1 MAIYLGIGY
10 FGSDISLE
18 WDVTMADA
26 LALPIAEI
34 AACLDQGKLKAR
46 ALAEAA
52 IANHERFG
60 GNLMAYS
67 QWAPEHARQCAD
79 AADAAFAV
87 GSRAGPLQGIPTSI
101 KDLFAVSGFPTYA
114 GSPKRLPQ
122 KFEVDGPVIAALRR
136 QLATVMGKTHMVEF
150 AFGGTGHNAH
160 YGVPY
165 NPWDATAHRSPGGS
179 SSGAGVS
186 LCEGSALLAFGS
198 DTAASVRLPA
208 AMTGNAGL
216 KITKDRWSTDGI
228 VPLSF
233 TFDTPGILARSMAD
247 AAFSFAALDP
257 HLGDSFAYLRRVP
270 DGVDGIRIGV
280 ADSWFWDGCE
290 NGIDAIVHAAIDK
303 LGHAGAVLKQQPF
316 AEAREAFAVFSEGG
330 VSAIELRAFLDRELP
345 DWLNTIDPVNAP
357 ALKNAE
363 TLSAREYLS
372 RRLRLLAAA
381 KTAAVYFDE
390 IDVIATPTVMVSPH
404 VLSEET
410 GAEQF
415 WARNR
420 KIVHN
425 LAPVNY
431 LGLCAA
437 TLPVG
442 LDRIG
447 MPVGL
452 QLIAK
457 GGDDERLVAI
467 ACAAE
472 RVLGTPREILGPPPM
487 CTG

>member
-1 MAIYLGIGY
+1 MPAGGNVI
-10 FGSDISLE
+10 
-18 WDVTMADA
+18 MADPF
-26 LALPIAEI
+26 LRPIAEI
-34 AACLDQGKLKAR
+34 AVLLGEGKLKAR

-60 GNLMAYS
+60 GKLMAYS
-67 QWAPEHARQCAD
+67 QWAPAHARHCAD

-87 GSRAGPLQGIPTSI
+87 GSCVGPLQGIPISI
-101 KDLFAVSGFPTYA
+101 KDLFAVSGFATYA
-114 GSPKRLPQ
+114 GSPKRLPP
-122 KFEVDGPVIAALRR
+122 KFEIDGPVVAALRR

-160 YGVPY
+160 YGTPY

-186 LCEGSALLAFGS
+186 LCEGSALLGFGS

-216 KITKDRWSTDGI
+216 KITKDRWSTEGI

-233 TFDTPGILARSMAD
+233 TFDTPGILTRSMAD
-247 AAFSFAALDP
+247 AAFAFAALDP
-257 HLGDSFAYLRRVP
+257 HLGDSFAFLRRMAE
-270 DGVDGIRIGV
+270 GVGGIRIGL
-280 ADSWFWDGCE
+280 ADRWFWEDCE
-290 NGIDAIVHAAIDK
+290 NGIADVVHTAIEK
-303 LGHAGAVLKQQPF
+303 LARAGAVLKEKPF
-316 AEAREAFAVFSEGG
+316 PEAREAYAVFSEGG

-345 DWLNTIDPVNAP
+345 DWLATIDPVNAP

-363 TLSAREYLS
+363 NLSAREYLT
-372 RRLRLLAAA
+372 RRLRLLDAAKSAAA
-381 KTAAVYFDE
+381 RFDDV
-390 IDVIATPTVMVSPH
+390 DVIATPTVVFTPH
-404 VLSEET
+404 ALAEDA
-410 GAEQF
+410 GPEQF

-425 LAPVNY
+425 LVPVNY
-431 LGLCAA
+431 LTLCAA

-472 RVLGTPREILGPPPM
+472 RVLGTSREILGAPPM
-487 CTG
+487 CRA

>member
-1 MAIYLGIGY
+1 
-10 FGSDISLE
+10 
-18 WDVTMADA
+18 MADA
-26 LALPIAEI
+26 LSLPIAEI
-34 AACLDQGKLKAR
+34 AVLLSDGKLKAR
-46 ALAEAA
+46 ALVEQA
-52 IANHERFG
+52 IANHERCG
-60 GNLMAYS
+60 GKLMAYS
-67 QWAPEHARQCAD
+67 QWAPEYARGCAD
-79 AADAAFAV
+79 DADAAFAV
-87 GSRAGPLQGIPTSI
+87 GARAGPLQGIPISI
-101 KDLFAVSGFPTYA
+101 KDLFAVCSFATYA
-114 GSPKRLPQ
+114 GSPKRLPPQ
-122 KFEVDGPVIAALRR
+122 FEIEGPVIASLRR

-160 YGVPY
+160 YGSPY
-165 NPWDATAHRSPGGS
+165 NPWDAKAHRSPGGS

-186 LCEGSALLAFGS
+186 LCEGSALLALGS

-216 KITKDRWSTDGI
+216 KITKERWSTAGI

-257 HLGDSFAYLRRVP
+257 LLGDSFAFLRRVP
-270 DGVDGIRIGV
+270 AGIGGIRIGI

-290 NGIDAIVHAAIDK
+290 NGIDGVVRSAIDK
-303 LGHAGAVLKQQPF
+303 LARAGAVVKDKPLP
-316 AEAREAFAVFSEGG
+316 EAREAFAVFAEGG
-330 VSAIELRAFLDRELP
+330 VSAIELRAFLDHELP
-345 DWLNTIDPVNAP
+345 AWLETIDPVNAP
-357 ALKNAE
+357 ALKNTE
-363 TLSAREYLS
+363 NLSARDYLR
-372 RRLRLLAAA
+372 RRLRLVTAAKAAA
-381 KTAAVYFDE
+381 ARFDDV
-390 IDVIATPTVMVSPH
+390 DVIATPTVMFSPH
-404 VLSEET
+404 VLAEESS
-410 GAEQF
+410 AEQF

-420 KIVHN
+420 RIVHN
-425 LAPVNY
+425 LVPVNF
-431 LGLCAA
+431 LTLCAA

-472 RVLGTPREILGPPPM
+472 RAFGTPREILGIPPL
-487 CTG
+487 CKG

>member
-1 MAIYLGIGY
+1 
-10 FGSDISLE
+10 
-18 WDVTMADA
+18 MADA
-26 LALPIAEI
+26 LLRPIAEI
-34 AACLDQGKLKAR
+34 AVLLGEGKLKAR
-46 ALAEAA
+46 ALAEAV

-60 GNLMAYS
+60 GKLMAYS
-67 QWAPEHARQCAD
+67 QWAPAHARQCAD

-114 GSPKRLPQ
+114 GSPKRLPP
-122 KFEVDGPVIAALRR
+122 KFEIDGPVVAALRR

-160 YGVPY
+160 YGTPY
-165 NPWDATAHRSPGGS
+165 NPSDAAAHRSPGGS

-216 KITKDRWSTDGI
+216 KITKDRWSTEGI

-233 TFDTPGILARSMAD
+233 TFDTPGILTRSMAD
-247 AAFSFAALDP
+247 AAFAFAALDP
-257 HLGDSFAYLRRVP
+257 HLGDSFAFLRQVPQRV
-270 DGVDGIRIGV
+270 GGIRIGI
-280 ADSWFWDGCE
+280 ADSWFWEDCE
-290 NGIDAIVHAAIDK
+290 NGIADIVRAAIEK
-303 LGHAGAVLKQQPF
+303 LAGAGAVLKEQPLP
-316 AEAREAFAVFSEGG
+316 EAREAYAVFSEGG

-345 DWLNTIDPVNAP
+345 DWLATIDPVNAP

-363 TLSAREYLS
+363 NLSAREYLT
-372 RRLRLLAAA
+372 RRLRLLDAAKSAAA
-381 KTAAVYFDE
+381 HFDDV
-390 IDVIATPTVMVSPH
+390 DVIATPTVMFTPH
-404 VLSEET
+404 VLAEET
-410 GAEQF
+410 GAEKF

-425 LAPVNY
+425 LVPVNY
-431 LGLCAA
+431 LTLCAA

-442 LDRIG
+442 LDCIG

-472 RVLGTPREILGPPPM
+472 RVLGTPRDILGVPPM
-487 CTG
+487 CRG

>member
-1 MAIYLGIGY
+1 
-10 FGSDISLE
+10 
-18 WDVTMADA
+18 MADA
-26 LALPIAEI
+26 LSLPIAEI
-34 AACLDQGKLKAR
+34 AVLLGEGKLKAR
-46 ALAEAA
+46 ALAEEA

-60 GNLMAYS
+60 AKLMAYS
-67 QWAPEHARQCAD
+67 QWAPEHARKCAD
-79 AADAAFAV
+79 AADAAFTV

-101 KDLFAVSGFPTYA
+101 KDLFAVAGFPTYA
-114 GSPKRLPQ
+114 GSPKRLPP
-122 KFEVDGPVIAALRR
+122 KFEIDGPLVASLRR
-136 QLATVMGKTHMVEF
+136 QVATLMGKTHMVEF
-150 AFGGTGHNAH
+150 AFGGNGHNAH
-160 YGVPY
+160 YGSPR
-165 NPWDATAHRSPGGS
+165 NPWDAAAHRSPGGS

-216 KITKDRWSTDGI
+216 KFTKDRWSSEGI

-257 HLGDSFAYLRRVP
+257 QLGDSFAFLRGVP
-270 DGVDGIRIGV
+270 AGVDGIRIGV
-280 ADSWFWDGCE
+280 ADCWFWDGCE
-290 NGIDAIVHAAIDK
+290 NGIDEVVRAAIDR
-303 LGHAGAVLKQQPF
+303 LARAGAVVKETQLP
-316 AEAREAFAVFSEGG
+316 EAREAFAVFAEGG

-345 DWLNTIDPVNAP
+345 DWLATIDPVNVP

-363 TLSAREYLS
+363 NLPAREYLA

-381 KTAAVYFDE
+381 SSANARFDDV
-390 IDVIATPTVMVSPH
+390 DVIAAPTVLVTPNEMT
-404 VLSEET
+404 EQT
-410 GAEQF
+410 GPEQF

-420 KIVHN
+420 NTVHN
-425 LAPVNY
+425 LVPANY
-431 LGLCAA
+431 LVLCAA

-442 LDRIG
+442 LDRLG

-472 RVLGTPREILGPPPM
+472 RVLGSPRQILGAPPM
-487 CTG
+487 CKN

>member
-1 MAIYLGIGY
+1 
-10 FGSDISLE
+10 
-18 WDVTMADA
+18 MADA
-26 LALPIAEI
+26 LSLSIAEI
-34 AACLDQGKLKAR
+34 AGLLGEGKLKAR

-60 GNLMAYS
+60 GKLMAYS
-67 QWAPEHARQCAD
+67 QWAPEHARRCAD
-79 AADAAFAV
+79 AADAALAA
-87 GSRAGPLQGIPTSI
+87 GSRAGPLQGVPTSI
-101 KDLFAVSGFPTYA
+101 KDLFAVSGFATYA
-114 GSPKRLPQ
+114 GSPKRLPP
-122 KFEVDGPVIAALRR
+122 KFEIDGPVVAALRR

-150 AFGGTGHNAH
+150 AFGGTGQNAH
-160 YGVPY
+160 YGSPY
-165 NPWDATAHRSPGGS
+165 NPWDEAAHRSPGGS

-208 AMTGNAGL
+208 AMSGNAGL
-216 KITKDRWSTDGI
+216 KITKDRWSTEGI

-233 TFDTPGILARSMAD
+233 TFDTPGILTRSMAD
-247 AAFSFAALDP
+247 AAFAFAALDP
-257 HLGDSFAYLRRVP
+257 YLGDSFAFLRRVP
-270 DGVDGIRIGV
+270 EGVGGIRIGI
-280 ADSWFWDGCE
+280 ADSWFWQDCE
-290 NGIDAIVHAAIDK
+290 NGIADVVRAAIDK
-303 LGHAGAVLKQQPF
+303 LARAGAVLKEKPLP
-316 AEAREAFAVFSEGG
+316 EAREAYAVFSEGG

-345 DWLNTIDPVNAP
+345 DWLATIDPVNAP

-363 TLSAREYLS
+363 NLPAREYLT
-372 RRLRLLAAA
+372 RRLRLQ
-381 KTAAVYFDE
+381 TAAQSAATRFDDV
-390 IDVIATPTVMVSPH
+390 DVIVTPTVMFTPH
-404 VLSEET
+404 VLTEET

-425 LAPVNY
+425 LVPVNY
-431 LGLCAA
+431 LTLCAA

-442 LDRIG
+442 LDRLG

-452 QLIAK
+452 QLIAR

-472 RVLGTPREILGPPPM
+472 RVLGSPRDILGVPPM
-487 CTG
+487 CRG

>member
-1 MAIYLGIGY
+1 M
-10 FGSDISLE
+10 
-18 WDVTMADA
+18 TDA
-26 LALPIAEI
+26 LALPLAEI
-34 AACLDQGKLKAR
+34 AARLEDGKLKAR

-60 GNLMAYS
+60 GKLMAYS
-67 QWAPEHARQCAD
+67 QWAPEHARACAD

-101 KDLFAVSGFPTYA
+101 KDLFAVSGFATYA
-114 GSPKRLPQ
+114 GSPKRLPPQ
-122 KFEVDGPVIAALRR
+122 FESDGPVIAALRR

-160 YGVPY
+160 YGAPY
-165 NPWDATAHRSPGGS
+165 NPWDPRAHRSPGGS

-216 KITKDRWSTDGI
+216 KITKDRWSTEGI

-233 TFDTPGILARSMAD
+233 SFDTPGILARSMAD

-257 HLGDSFAYLRRVP
+257 HLGDSFAFLRRAP
-270 DGVDGIRIGV
+270 DGVDGLRIGI
-280 ADSWFWDGCE
+280 AESWFWDGCE
-290 NGIDAIVHAAIDK
+290 NDIDAVARAAIDK
-303 LGHAGAVLKQQPF
+303 LASAGAVVEETPLP
-316 AEAREAFAVFSEGG
+316 EAREAFAVFSEGG

-345 DWLNTIDPVNAP
+345 DWLETIDPVNAP

-372 RRLRLLAAA
+372 RRLRLQAAA
-381 KTAAVYFDE
+381 KTAHFGDV
-390 IDVIATPTVMVSPH
+390 DVIASPTVMVSPH
-404 VLSEET
+404 VLAEET
-410 GAEQF
+410 SPEQF

-425 LAPVNY
+425 LVPVNY

-442 LDRIG
+442 LDRVG

-452 QLIAK
+452 QLIAR
-457 GGDDERLVAI
+457 GGDDERLVLI

-472 RVLGTPREILGPPPM
+472 GVLGTPRDILGPPPM
-487 CTG
+487 CGA